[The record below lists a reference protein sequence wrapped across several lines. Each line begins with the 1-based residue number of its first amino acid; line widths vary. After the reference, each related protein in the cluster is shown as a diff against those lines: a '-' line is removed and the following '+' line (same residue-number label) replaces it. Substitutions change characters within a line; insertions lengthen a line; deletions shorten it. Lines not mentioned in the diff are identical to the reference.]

1 MSRAG
6 RRIAIVLAAGAATR
20 FGGGKLVAGF
30 RGEPLIAHAIRAARA
45 APVER
50 VLVVASPTLAI
61 GEWPGEPP
69 VEVVRVASAALS
81 QSLAAGIT
89 AAQAAG
95 AEAVYVFLGDM
106 PLVPHATAA
115 TLAEG
120 LGDAYAA
127 VPVFEDRPGH
137 PVLFAR
143 RAFPDLLS
151 LSGDEGAGKLLR
163 GQAEVVR
170 LPVDEPGILLDVDV
184 PGDITRLS
192 ERTGDGGEEDG
203 G

>member
-1 MSRAG
+1 MSRPD
-6 RRIAIVLAAGAATR
+6 RRIGIVLAAGAATR
-20 FGGGKLVAGF
+20 FGGGKLAALI
-30 RGEPLIAHAIRAARA
+30 RNEPLIAHAIRAARA

-50 VLVVASPTLAI
+50 VLVVASFTLAV

-69 VEVVRVASAALS
+69 VEVVRVTSGALS

-95 AEAVYVFLGDM
+95 AEAAYVFLADM
-106 PLVPHATAA
+106 PLIPLATSVS
-115 TLAEG
+115 LADR

-127 VPVFEDRPGH
+127 VPVCQGRPGH

-143 RAFPDLLS
+143 RAFPDLLA
-151 LSGDEGAGKLLR
+151 LSGDEGAGRLLR
-163 GQAEVVR
+163 GRADVVR
-170 LPVDEPGILLDVDV
+170 VPIDDPGILLDVDV
-184 PGDITRLS
+184 PGDISRLS
-192 ERTGDGGEEDG
+192 ERTGDAGEGDG